1 MSEYDLK
8 YDSKRRFV
16 SYWHQIR
23 EILNLQPKRV
33 LEVGVGNGFV
43 SKYIRDR
50 AINLTTVDYDAGL
63 KPDVVADV
71 KKLPFEDG
79 AFDVV
84 AAYEILEHLPYEE
97 SLQGLNELR
106 RVSKRHVLISLPDA
120 TRSVRIEFPVPGW
133 KKFQLLISA
142 AVLPRR
148 HMLTKSGHHW
158 EIGKKDYPL
167 SRLIQDINKKGLHL
181 VKTYRVYENPQH
193 RFFILKKETH

>member
-1 MSEYDLK
+1 MSEYDVK

-23 EILNLQPKRV
+23 EILNLQPQRV

-43 SKYIRDR
+43 SNYLRER
-50 AINLTTVDYDAGL
+50 GVELTTVDYEATL

-71 KKLPFEDG
+71 RKLPFEDNT
-79 AFDVV
+79 FDVV

-97 SLQGLNELR
+97 SLKGLAELQ
-106 RVSKRHVLISLPDA
+106 RVSKQHILVSLPDA
-120 TRSVRIEFPVPGW
+120 TRSARIEFPVPGW

-142 AVLPRR
+142 PVFPRQ
-148 HMLTKSGHHW
+148 HQLTKSGHHW
-158 EIGKKDYPL
+158 EIGKKGYPL
-167 SRLIQDINKKGLHL
+167 SQVVHDIQQKGLQL

-193 RFFILKKETH
+193 RFFVLRKNG